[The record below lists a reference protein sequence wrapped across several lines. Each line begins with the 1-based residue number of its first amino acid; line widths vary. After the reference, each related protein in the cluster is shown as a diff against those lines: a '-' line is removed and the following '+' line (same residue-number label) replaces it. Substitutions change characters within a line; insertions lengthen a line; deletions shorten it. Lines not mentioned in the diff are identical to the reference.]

1 MYELTEIDVN
11 TLALAGALLIAG
23 LAIWA
28 GLTSV
33 AGALNA
39 IAMSRRP

>member
-11 TLALAGALLIAG
+11 MLALSGALLVAG

-28 GLTSV
+28 GLNSV

-39 IAMSRRP
+39 IAHSRRT